1 MKPDNIQAFTMLKM
15 IEPEV
20 AEAFSS
26 VWNSKNGN
34 GTVVIR
40 IKKKQIIGVKYDVTL
55 KSA

>member
-1 MKPDNIQAFTMLKM
+1 MLKM